1 MYLTIKKST
10 FNFIFVRISYA
21 PIFLALISF
30 CACHSIHNGGE
41 TEEKKLFTLMPSSYT
56 GIDFSND
63 LKYNER
69 LNPYTYHNF
78 YNGAGVAVGDINND
92 GLPDLFFCSN
102 QGSNKLYLN
111 KGNFQFEDITLSAG
125 IYSDGLWSTG
135 VTFADVNGDGLLD
148 IYVCKAAD
156 FRVGWRGNQL
166 YINNGDLT
174 FTEKAEE
181 YGLANK
187 GFSVQAVFFDYDNDG
202 DLDCYLLNNS
212 IRSVGKFDLIK
223 DQRKIVDSIG
233 GNKLYRND
241 GNHFTDVTAQANIY
255 SSKIGFG
262 LGVTIADINKDGWPD
277 IYVSN
282 DFFERDYLYINKHD
296 GTFDESL
303 EKYIREISLNSMGAD
318 IADINNDGYPDIYV
332 TDMLPQEE
340 SRIKSKTRF
349 EDWEKYQADLK
360 AGYYHQFTRN
370 VLQLNRGPV
379 YNKNDNV
386 PEFHFSEISRLAGVE
401 ATDWSWGALIAD
413 LDNDGYKDIFVSNGI
428 YKDVTDQDVM
438 QFFYED
444 AGNASKRNMKSLID
458 LLPSHP
464 IAKYAF
470 ANNGNLTFT
479 NRAKEWGLDQ
489 LGFSNGSVYADLD
502 NDGDLDLVTNN
513 TNMPASVYRN
523 NTNELHPENKFL
535 QLTLKG
541 ENKNPFGLDAKVTV
555 YYNHTLAY
563 QENMPARGFESC
575 IDSRLNFGLGKTK
588 KIDSVKV
595 EWQGGKEKI
604 LRDILPN
611 QHITVKQS
619 ESDFPSPA
627 LRNIRPKPNLVFT
640 RTSDNHGL
648 NFAHKENECNDFNRD
663 RLIYHMLSTCGPK
676 MAKGDVNGDGL
687 EDIYICG
694 AKNQPGALFIQTSSG
709 KFIKT
714 REIDIEKDSACEDT
728 DCLFFDADGDG
739 DMDLFVCSGGNEF
752 PADSNSLLDRLYIN
766 DGKGHFTK
774 SLQILP
780 GIGKYES
787 SSTVSVADF
796 DGDGDL
802 DLFIGARLNPYHYG
816 YPCDGHILSNNGK
829 GIFTDVTE
837 QVAPGLH
844 NIGMITDGK
853 WIDYDKDGK
862 PDLVVAGEY
871 MPLKIFHN
879 EGGKLKEVTEIA
891 GLEKTNGWWN
901 RLLICDVNGDG
912 YPDIVAANHGLN
924 SRFRASEAKPVT
936 MIAGD
941 FANNNTIE
949 QIICTYNGN
958 KQYPM
963 VLRHDLVSVL
973 PYLKKKFLKYEDY
986 KEKTV
991 EDIFTEDQLKR
1002 AVKLNAYEMRSVVLL
1017 NDGKGR
1023 FNIEPLP
1030 IEAQFAPVFGMV
1042 AGDFDKDGKMDI
1054 VLGGNFYESKPEAGI
1069 YDGSYGLMLKGN
1081 GSGKFSAMSIAES
1094 NFFIKGAVRDMLTTK
1109 IGNKNAVVI
1118 SRNNDAVEVLE
1129 Y

>member
-1 MYLTIKKST
+1 
-10 FNFIFVRISYA
+10 
-21 PIFLALISF
+21 
-30 CACHSIHNGGE
+30 
-41 TEEKKLFTLMPSSYT
+41 MPSSYT

-102 QGSNKLYLN
+102 QGSSKLYLN

-156 FRVGWRGNQL
+156 FSVGWRGNQL
-166 YINNGDLT
+166 YINNGNLT
-174 FTEKAEE
+174 FTERAEE

-212 IRSVGKFDLIK
+212 IRSVGKFDLNK
-223 DQRKIVDSIG
+223 DQRKIIDPIG

-241 GNHFTDVTAQANIY
+241 GDHFTDVNTEAHIY

-379 YNKNDNV
+379 YEKNDHR

-438 QFFYED
+438 QFFYDD
-444 AGNASKRNMKSLID
+444 AGNTRKKNMKALID

-489 LGFSNGSVYADLD
+489 PGFSNGSVYADLD

-513 TNMPASVYRN
+513 INMPASVYRN
-523 NTNELHPENKFL
+523 NANELHPENKFL
-535 QLTLKG
+535 KVTLKG

-555 YYNHTLAY
+555 YYNHTLDY
-563 QENMPARGFESC
+563 EENMPARGFESC
-575 IDSRLNFGLGKTK
+575 IDSRLNFGLGKTN

-604 LRDILPN
+604 LRDLLPN
-611 QHITVKQS
+611 QDIVIRQS
-619 ESDFPSPA
+619 ESDFPAPA
-627 LRNIRPKPNLVFT
+627 KRNGMRAGPNSVFA
-640 RTSDNHGL
+640 RNGDNHGL
-648 NFAHKENECNDFNRD
+648 NFIHKENECNDFNRE
-663 RLIYHMLSTCGPK
+663 RLIYHMLSTCGPR

-687 EDIYICG
+687 EDVFICG
-694 AKNQPGALFIQTSSG
+694 AKNQPAALFIQTSSG
-709 KFIKT
+709 KFLKT
-714 REIDIEKDSACEDT
+714 KQNDIENDSACEDT

-752 PADSNSLLDRLYIN
+752 PTDSNSLLDRLYIN

-774 SLQILP
+774 SPQILP
-780 GIGKYES
+780 GVGKYES
-787 SSTVSVADF
+787 SSTVSAADF

-816 YPCDGHILSNNGK
+816 YPCNGHILINNGK
-829 GIFTDVTE
+829 GIFADVTE
-837 QVAPGLH
+837 QAAPDLH
-844 NIGMITDGK
+844 NAGMITDGK

-862 PDLVVAGEY
+862 PDLVITGEY
-871 MPLKIFHN
+871 MPVKIFHN
-879 EGGKLKEVTEIA
+879 EGGKLKDATDQM
-891 GLEKTNGWWN
+891 GLNKTNGWWN

-912 YPDIVAANHGLN
+912 YPDMVVGNYGLN
-924 SRFRASEAKPVT
+924 SRFRASETKPVT

-941 FANNNTIE
+941 FANNNSVE
-949 QIICTYNGN
+949 QITCTYNGD

-963 VLRHDLVSVL
+963 VLRHDLVAVL

-986 KEKTV
+986 KEKTIL
-991 EDIFTEDQLKR
+991 DIFTEEQLKR

-1017 NDGKGR
+1017 NNGKGG
-1023 FNIEPLP
+1023 FDIEPLP
-1030 IEAQFAPVFGMV
+1030 VEAQFAPVFGMV
-1042 AGDFDKDGKMDI
+1042 AADFDKDGKMDI
-1054 VLGGNFYESKPEAGI
+1054 VLGGNFYQSKPEAGI
-1069 YDGSYGLMLKGN
+1069 YDGSYGLMLKGD
-1081 GSGKFSAMSIAES
+1081 GSGKFSALPISES
-1094 NFFIKGAVRDMLTTK
+1094 NFFVMGAIRDMLTVK
-1109 IGNKNAVVI
+1109 IGNKKALIVA
-1118 SRNNDAVEVLE
+1118 RNNDQLKVLE